1 MYIYEYTRKK
11 LHALDVNLPELAY
24 FTKLQS

>member
-1 MYIYEYTRKK
+1 MYIYEYTHQKPPT
-11 LHALDVNLPELAY
+11 LDVNLPELAY